1 MSYDQL
7 ITHITDLGEGDKDL
21 SCVRFFQQRGILHQE
36 RHCEKCSTD
45 MQFSADRGNY
55 VWR

>member
-36 RHCEKCSTD
+36 R
-45 MQFSADRGNY
+45 
-55 VWR
+55 